1 MRTLNASLTYF
12 ILVFAVGWV
21 LGPIREFWVVLH
33 FGPVVGALLE
43 APLMLAATI
52 IAAYLVIRLF
62 AIPYRLGPKVAIG
75 LFAFGILLI
84 AEAAGVVRARGMSI
98 HDYFVRFRTIPGL
111 ISLPLFVLFAVM
123 PALIG
128 RAPRESRGRI

>member
-1 MRTLNASLTYF
+1 MRTLNASVIYF

-21 LGPIREFWVVLH
+21 LGPIREFWVVPHL
-33 FGPVVGALLE
+33 GPIVGTLFE
-43 APLMLAATI
+43 VPLMLAAM
-52 IAAYLVIRLF
+52 IAAASLVIRLF
-62 AIPYRLGPKVAIG
+62 EIPYRLGTRFAIG

-84 AEAAGVVRARGMSI
+84 AETAGVVWVRGMSI
-98 HDYFVRFRTIPGL
+98 HDYFVRIRTIPGL

-128 RAPRESRGRI
+128 RVPRESRGRI